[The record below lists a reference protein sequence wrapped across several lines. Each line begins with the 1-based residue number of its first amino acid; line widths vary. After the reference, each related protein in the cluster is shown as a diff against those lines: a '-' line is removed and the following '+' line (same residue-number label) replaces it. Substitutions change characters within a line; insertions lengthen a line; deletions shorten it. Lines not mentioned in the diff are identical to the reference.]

1 MKFSKQRKFGHG
13 SLAVVEAGGY
23 KIVIKIKKKIIGKR
37 LMKDDNGVD
46 QQPRERP
53 IEKAAS
59 EKSTRHDLLFY
70 YDMFGR
76 NLGPYQR
83 AKPY

>member
-1 MKFSKQRKFGHG
+1 
-13 SLAVVEAGGY
+13 
-23 KIVIKIKKKIIGKR
+23 
-37 LMKDDNGVD
+37 MKDDNGVD

-76 NLGPYQR
+76 NLGPDQR